1 MTTPVLAFP
10 NNEDP
15 FTLDTG
21 YDNEDPFTTPVLAF
35 PNNGGPIHFWTRVMT
50 TTPVLAFPN
59 NEDPFTLDTSYDN
72 TSVGIPEQ

>member
-21 YDNEDPFTTPVLAF
+21 YDN
-35 PNNGGPIHFWTRVMT
+35 
-50 TTPVLAFPN
+50 
-59 NEDPFTLDTSYDN
+59 
-72 TSVGIPEQ
+72 TSVGIPK

>member
-21 YDNEDPFTTPVLAF
+21 YD
-35 PNNGGPIHFWTRVMT
+35 

-59 NEDPFTLDTSYDN
+59 NEDPFTLDTGYDN
-72 TSVGIPEQ
+72 TSVGIPK

>member
-21 YDNEDPFTTPVLAF
+21 YD
-35 PNNGGPIHFWTRVMT
+35 H
-50 TTPVLAFPN
+50 
-59 NEDPFTLDTSYDN
+59 N
-72 TSVGIPEQ
+72 TSVGIPK

>member
-21 YDNEDPFTTPVLAF
+21 YDN
-35 PNNGGPIHFWTRVMT
+35 
-50 TTPVLAFPN
+50 
-59 NEDPFTLDTSYDN
+59 N
-72 TSVGIPEQ
+72 TSVGIPK

>member
-1 MTTPVLAFP
+1 M
-10 NNEDP
+10 
-15 FTLDTG
+15 
-21 YDNEDPFTTPVLAF
+21 
-35 PNNGGPIHFWTRVMT
+35 